1 MKHSVLVAFLEGEL
15 SSLRF
20 SAEIA
25 PEVDACLAAIKATGR
40 GRIVIEPGPET
51 VLSRAHAQRLLQA
64 LSDGSLSYQAA
75 SYVADCIIMGHDFDA
90 GDGDGDDAVLEAIHF
105 AADDH
110 APPTKDEIQSAIER
124 LG

>member
-15 SSLRF
+15 SPLRF
-20 SAEIA
+20 STEIA
-25 PEVDACLAAIKATGR
+25 PEVDACLAAIEATGR

-51 VLSRAHAQRLLQA
+51 VLTRAHARRLLQA
-64 LSDGSLSYQAA
+64 LSDGSLSYRAA

-90 GDGDGDDAVLEAIHF
+90 GDDDAVLEAIHF
-105 AADDH
+105 AADDY
-110 APPTKDEIQSAIER
+110 APPTEDEIRSALER

>member
-15 SSLRF
+15 SSPQF

-25 PEVDACLAAIKATGR
+25 PEVDACLASIKATGR

-51 VLSRAHAQRLLQA
+51 VLTRAHARRLLQA
-64 LSDGSLSYQAA
+64 MLDKSLSCWAA

-90 GDGDGDDAVLEAIHF
+90 GDDAAVLEAIHC
-105 AADDH
+105 AADDY
-110 APPTKDEIQSAIER
+110 APPTEDEIRSALER